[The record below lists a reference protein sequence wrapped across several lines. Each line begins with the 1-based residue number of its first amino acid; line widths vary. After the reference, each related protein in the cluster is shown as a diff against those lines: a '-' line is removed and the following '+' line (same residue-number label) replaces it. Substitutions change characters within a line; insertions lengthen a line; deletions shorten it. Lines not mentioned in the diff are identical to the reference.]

1 MEDGELSAFKRA
13 RLVDRRGKP
22 VDPRGACVLCGA
34 LRSATTPQTLI
45 GLVFAMSVTTKR
57 LAEWTRR
64 MLSCASVN
72 CSLARFRIDI
82 TVVSTLLVAL
92 VASTVA
98 GAPPA
103 QAASAEAGFCTRG
116 NAP

>member
-1 MEDGELSAFKRA
+1 
-13 RLVDRRGKP
+13 
-22 VDPRGACVLCGA
+22 
-34 LRSATTPQTLI
+34 
-45 GLVFAMSVTTKR
+45 
-57 LAEWTRR
+57 